1 MDTRG
6 KTIVVTGATGNQ
18 GGATTRFL
26 LADGWHV
33 RALVRDDTTPAAAA
47 LAAAGAELVRGDLD
61 DPASLEPAV
70 RGAYGVFSV
79 QSANPNELTQGTNV
93 VDAAKAAGVRHL
105 VYSSVGGAES
115 QNGFYREHGWGP
127 IEKWQIEQHIR
138 SLGVPA
144 TILRPAGFMED
155 FTSPARF
162 FQNGSLNVPWHD
174 DLVMQLIAI
183 DDIGTFAALAFAD
196 PGHYLGKAIEITGD
210 RLTAPQIA
218 DAFSTAAGRP
228 IPHTQIPLETLWEHA
243 PEAAKVFTWANER
256 YFDTDLTPLRQPT
269 PASWTSPPGS
279 TEPAKPGSWPN
290 WSPRRPDG
298 ALRPLR
304 RLGARSGTTRR
315 GKRRAFL
322 PGTGTRAR
330 HRGRARAV
338 PRG

>member
-1 MDTRG
+1 MNARG

-18 GGATTRFL
+18 GGATTRHL

-33 RALVRDDTTPAAAA
+33 RTLVRDDTAPAAAA

-61 DPASLEPAV
+61 DPASLETAV
-70 RGAYGVFSV
+70 RGAYGVYSV
-79 QSANPNELTQGTNV
+79 QSANSNELVQGTNV

-174 DLVMQLIAI
+174 DLIVQLIAI
-183 DDIGTFAALAFAD
+183 DDIGAFAALAFAD
-196 PGHYLGKAIEITGD
+196 PGHYLGQAVEITGD

-218 DAFSTAAGRP
+218 DALSAAAGRP
-228 IPHTQIPLETLWEHA
+228 IPHTQIPLETLREHA

-256 YFDTDLTPLRQPT
+256 YFDTDLTPLRHAHPGLADFTVWLNRTGQARLLAQLEST
-269 PASWTSPPGS
+269 PA
-279 TEPAKPGSWPN
+279 
-290 WSPRRPDG
+290 
-298 ALRPLR
+298 
-304 RLGARSGTTRR
+304 
-315 GKRRAFL
+315 
-322 PGTGTRAR
+322 
-330 HRGRARAV
+330 
-338 PRG
+338 

>member
-1 MDTRG
+1 MDARG
-6 KTIVVTGATGNQ
+6 KTMVVTGATGNQ
-18 GGATTRFL
+18 GGATARSL

-33 RALVRDDTTPAAAA
+33 RALVRDDMTPAAAA

-93 VDAAKAAGVRHL
+93 VDAAQAAGVRHL

-127 IEKWQIEQHIR
+127 IDKWQIEQHIR

-174 DLVMQLIAI
+174 DLIMQLIAI

-196 PGHYLGKAIEITGD
+196 PGLYLGKALEITGD

-228 IPHTQIPLETLWEHA
+228 IPHTQIPLETLREHA

-256 YFDTDLTPLRQPT
+256 YFDTDLTPLRRAHPGLMDFTAWLDRTGKARLLAQLESARGYP
-269 PASWTSPPGS
+269 PSRPSPP
-279 TEPAKPGSWPN
+279 
-290 WSPRRPDG
+290 
-298 ALRPLR
+298 
-304 RLGARSGTTRR
+304 
-315 GKRRAFL
+315 
-322 PGTGTRAR
+322 
-330 HRGRARAV
+330 
-338 PRG
+338 

>member
-1 MDTRG
+1 MNARG

-18 GGATTRFL
+18 GGATARHL

-33 RALVRDDTTPAAAA
+33 RTLVRDDTAPAAAA

-61 DPASLEPAV
+61 DPASLETAV
-70 RGAYGVFSV
+70 RGAYGVYSV
-79 QSANPNELTQGTNV
+79 QSANSNELVQGTNV

-174 DLVMQLIAI
+174 DLIVQLIAI
-183 DDIGTFAALAFAD
+183 DDIGAFAALAFAD
-196 PGHYLGKAIEITGD
+196 PGHYLGQAVEITGD

-218 DAFSTAAGRP
+218 DALSAAAGRP
-228 IPHTQIPLETLWEHA
+228 IPHTQIPLETLREHA

-256 YFDTDLTPLRQPT
+256 YFDTDLTPLRHAHPGLMDFAVWLNRTGQAGLLAQLEST
-269 PASWTSPPGS
+269 PA
-279 TEPAKPGSWPN
+279 
-290 WSPRRPDG
+290 
-298 ALRPLR
+298 
-304 RLGARSGTTRR
+304 
-315 GKRRAFL
+315 
-322 PGTGTRAR
+322 
-330 HRGRARAV
+330 
-338 PRG
+338 